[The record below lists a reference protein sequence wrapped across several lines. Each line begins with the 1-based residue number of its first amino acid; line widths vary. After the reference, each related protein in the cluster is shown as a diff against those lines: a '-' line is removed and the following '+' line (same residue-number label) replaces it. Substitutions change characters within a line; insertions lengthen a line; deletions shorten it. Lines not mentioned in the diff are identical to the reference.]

1 MKKWW
6 KYKLSGTELCMKCRC
21 TCGDRETL
29 VSTTE
34 CLGLVRF
41 NLSLTQSDTEQKQ
54 ALTKQAASIHL
65 SPFYISDSWQTFTHI
80 KQEKKPSV
88 LVVCGPGQVAQRAAG
103 AERKTKQLP
112 AAGTAG
118 RNQSVTN
125 PVSSHCSWHHTV
137 ARLFVSFLFY
147 GDKIWFWPSV
157 RPTSPAHLSYSF

>member
-54 ALTKQAASIHL
+54 ALTKQPASIHL
-65 SPFYISDSWQTFTHI
+65 SLFYISDSWQTFTHI

-112 AAGTAG
+112 AAGTACDSWAK
-118 RNQSVTN
+118 SVSYQPCILSLLLT
-125 PVSSHCSWHHTV
+125 PHCGKAVH
-137 ARLFVSFLFY
+137 FFLILW
-147 GDKIWFWPSV
+147 G
-157 RPTSPAHLSYSF
+157 